1 MFLVFQL
8 FDACLAPD
16 TDGDGT
22 GCDNMTA
29 VIVRF
34 NEHSDSN
41 KKRKLSDNADEPATA
56 DANGESSAKAEVEP
70 AAKKT
75 KVEAE
80 ADAAKETA
88 EAVASIENSS

>member
-1 MFLVFQL
+1 MQHLFLFQL

-34 NEHSDSN
+34 NEHADSN
-41 KKRKLSDNADEPATA
+41 KKRKLSDNGEAVEAATESNGASDKEPA
-56 DANGESSAKAEVEP
+56 S
-70 AAKKT
+70 KKP
-75 KVEAE
+75 KVETE

-88 EAVASIENSS
+88 DAVASIENSS